1 MKPETGIDS
10 SRDRL
15 LVRVAWVLF
24 ASATLLLLGGLSFTW
39 VILSA
44 EGPLRLG
51 SFVLDILFFV
61 ALFAFPSVGVLIAT
75 RQPRNPIGWI
85 LLGIGLI
92 WEGSFVL
99 DGYSI
104 YGLETHPGA
113 LPAADVMTVLGT
125 GSWVPGIGL
134 IGTFLILLFPDGHLP
149 SPRWRRWGWF
159 CALAL
164 VLPYAAVTLFP
175 APLIPEDTGLSM
187 QIQNP
192 LGIEALKP
200 IEEILRSSILLI
212 PLAIIG
218 CALALI
224 QRFRRSH
231 GRERL
236 QLKWL
241 TAAAGFAAFSYL
253 IAMVVSL
260 NSAWGGG
267 STPGWIGFI
276 QNLSVFS
283 FMVIPIAV
291 GIAILRHR
299 LYDIDV
305 ILNRTLVYGSLTAF
319 LAIVYF
325 ALVVTL
331 QWMVARG
338 PQTPPL
344 VVAASTLGVAAL
356 FRPARSRAQTII
368 DRRFNRQAY
377 DASRTIETFSTQLRE
392 EVDLDSLTHHLVTVV
407 TETMQPTS
415 VSLWIRPSS

>member
-1 MKPETGIDS
+1 
-10 SRDRL
+10 
-15 LVRVAWVLF
+15 VRVAWVLF

-75 RQPRNPIGWI
+75 RQPRNAIGWI

-104 YGLETHPGA
+104 YGLETHPGT
-113 LPAADVMTVLGT
+113 LPAANVMTVLGT

-164 VLPYAAVTLFP
+164 VLAYAAVTLFP
-175 APLIPEDTGLSM
+175 AALNPEDTGLRM

-200 IEEILRSSILLI
+200 IEEILLSSILLI

-407 TETMQPTS
+407 TKTMQPTR
-415 VSLWIRPSS
+415 VSLWIKPSS